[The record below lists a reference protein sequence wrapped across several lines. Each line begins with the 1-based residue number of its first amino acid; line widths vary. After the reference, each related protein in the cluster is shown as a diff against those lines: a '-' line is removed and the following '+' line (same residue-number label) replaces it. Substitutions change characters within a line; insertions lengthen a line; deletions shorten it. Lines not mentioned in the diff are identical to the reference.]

1 MNDIVI
7 MTSGKFFATMAVV
20 AIVAYVK
27 GSYDQAKYEKEKK
40 KD

>member
-27 GSYDQAKYEKEKK
+27 GTYDQAKFDKK
-40 KD
+40 NQKD